1 MEMEAGKQV
10 MGMDRRMEMGM
21 ETLIYSPLRGNKGV
35 VRLTRWF
42 EKMETVF
49 HISNYPP
56 KYQVKAMMKLMTEV
70 YCQRNE
76 IQKMETKLWNLTM
89 KNNDLTSYTQ
99 RAYKTPGCCHANNLM
114 DQKLKGYASRNAKNK
129 RRFDSNSRYNH
140 VQQPPFKRQS
150 GNGQNVARAYI
161 IENSERRGYA
171 GPLPY
176 CNRCKLHHEG
186 HCTVKCNNCKRVGH
200 MTRDCRAPVA
210 TTTQGAPE
218 SNPKVVTCYECG
230 REGHYKSDCPKL
242 KNQNFENKPNE
253 AKGRVYTLGGG
264 ANPDSNVVTGTFLL
278 NNHHARMLFDSGA
291 DRTFVSTTF
300 SVLLDIVPYTLDVS
314 YVVELTDGR
323 ITKMITFLRGCTLGL
338 LGHPFDIDLMHV
350 ELGSFD
356 VIISMDWLSRYHVV
370 IACDEKI
377 IHFRQRQVEFQID
390 LVPDAAPL
398 ARSLYRLAPSDM
410 QELSAQLKE
419 LFDIGFIRPCSS
431 PWGASVLF
439 VKKKDGSFQ
448 MCIDY
453 RKLNKLTMKNRYPLL
468 RIDNLFDQLQRSSV
482 YSKINVTFGYHQ
494 LRVCEDDIPKT
505 AFKTRYGH
513 YGLQV
518 MPFVLTNAPAVF
530 MNLMNQKEELYAKFS
545 KCEFWLPKVQF
556 LGFSKIAKRITK
568 LTQKSV
574 KFDWGEKEEAAFQTL
589 KQKLCSAPILALP
602 EGSENFVVYCDAS
615 HKGLGFVLMQREK
628 VKAYASRQLKIH
640 EKNYTTYDLELGAV
654 VFALKMWRHY
664 LYGKKCTVFTDHK
677 NTLPSGKGER
687 GDRLVSNLKKCLSN
701 ETQVIPLD
709 EIHID
714 DKLHFIKEPVEIMDR
729 EVKRLKQSRIPIVK
743 VRWNLRRGPKFTWER
758 EDQFQKKYPHL
769 FAKFVSAPNV
779 TS

>member
-1 MEMEAGKQV
+1 
-10 MGMDRRMEMGM
+10 
-21 ETLIYSPLRGNKGV
+21 
-35 VRLTRWF
+35 
-42 EKMETVF
+42 
-49 HISNYPP
+49 
-56 KYQVKAMMKLMTEV
+56 
-70 YCQRNE
+70 
-76 IQKMETKLWNLTM
+76 
-89 KNNDLTSYTQ
+89 
-99 RAYKTPGCCHANNLM
+99 
-114 DQKLKGYASRNAKNK
+114 
-129 RRFDSNSRYNH
+129 
-140 VQQPPFKRQS
+140 
-150 GNGQNVARAYI
+150 
-161 IENSERRGYA
+161 
-171 GPLPY
+171 
-176 CNRCKLHHEG
+176 
-186 HCTVKCNNCKRVGH
+186 
-200 MTRDCRAPVA
+200 MTRYYRALVA

-218 SNPKVVTCYECG
+218 SNPKL
-230 REGHYKSDCPKL
+230 R
-242 KNQNFENKPNE
+242 NKPNE
-253 AKGRVYTLGGG
+253 AKGRVYTLGGGG

-278 NNHHARMLFDSGA
+278 NNYHARTLFDSGA
-291 DRTFVSTTF
+291 NRNFVSTTF
-300 SVLLDIVPYTLDVS
+300 SVLLDIVQSTLDIS
-314 YVVELTDGR
+314 YVVELANGR
-323 ITKMITFLRGCTLGL
+323 IAKMNTFLRGFTLGL
-338 LGHPFDIDLMHV
+338 LGHPLDIDLMPV

-356 VIISMDWLSRYHVV
+356 VIIGDGCSGGEKSRLSIISCTKTQKYIQKGCQVFL
-370 IACDEKI
+370 AQFTKKKTEDKSEEKQLEDVLTVRD
-377 IHFRQRQVEFQID
+377 FPEVFQEDLPGLPSTRQVEFQID
-390 LVPDAAPL
+390 LVLSAVPL
-398 ARSLYRLAPSDM
+398 ARSLYRLAPSEM

-419 LFDIGFIRPCSS
+419 LSGIGFIRPCSL
-431 PWGASVLF
+431 PWGAPILF

-453 RKLNKLTMKNRYPLL
+453 HGVQDSLWSL
-468 RIDNLFDQLQRSSV
+468 RAPSNAFWTNQR
-482 YSKINVTFGYHQ
+482 TG
-494 LRVCEDDIPKT
+494 DIH
-505 AFKTRYGH
+505 GSD
-513 YGLQV
+513 
-518 MPFVLTNAPAVF
+518 
-530 MNLMNQKEELYAKFS
+530 ES
-545 KCEFWLPKVQF
+545 
-556 LGFSKIAKRITK
+556 GFSKIAKRITK